1 MADYFSS
8 IVLAA
13 ILGGALRFL
22 LLRSDYRQYPT
33 YPHGYVSH
41 LALGFIAAALGAV
54 ALPALLEQEYVAVT
68 FLSLAAQQFR
78 DIRSMERETLTKL
91 DARELVPRGEHYI
104 EGIARTFE
112 ARNYLVMGCT
122 LIISATDLWLL
133 RECSPWLRGCGLLL
147 TALLLYMAVRNV
159 MEGKSVE
166 HLATIR
172 PGKIIFKG
180 ANVFV
185 DDIHFMNLG
194 LDEAKAEFLKKG
206 MGVVLEP
213 KDIDASAT
221 LANIGQ
227 RQAIA
232 HICAKLL
239 GIYKD
244 VDTPEFTPL
253 VRRDVKTGRLGL
265 LIIPATRD
273 WDALLDAVKRV
284 PVLEGSISRPSR
296 SKAGR
301 KRGDYEHQSQ

>member
-1 MADYFSS
+1 M
-8 IVLAA
+8 
-13 ILGGALRFL
+13 
-22 LLRSDYRQYPT
+22 
-33 YPHGYVSH
+33 
-41 LALGFIAAALGAV
+41 
-54 ALPALLEQEYVAVT
+54 
-68 FLSLAAQQFR
+68 
-78 DIRSMERETLTKL
+78 
-91 DARELVPRGEHYI
+91 PRGEHYI

-133 RECSPWLRGCGLLL
+133 RECSPWCGLRSPVDRSV
-147 TALLLYMAVRNV
+147 AVHGGAQCHGR
-159 MEGKSVE
+159 KRVE